1 MLQTKFSYSR
11 EKKKR
16 VPDIF
21 YYMLFHYWAR
31 FKRHVTAVQI
41 EVRFK
46 HGTLHNLVSN
56 ACNCLAELNSYI
68 LNAFDESVF

>member
-16 VPDIF
+16 ARYLLLHAF
-21 YYMLFHYWAR
+21 SLLGR

>member
-11 EKKKR
+11 EKKKG

-31 FKRHVTAVQI
+31 FKRHVTAVPI
-41 EVRFK
+41 DIRFK
-46 HGTLHNLVSN
+46 QGALLDLVSN
-56 ACNCLAELNSYI
+56 AEINSYI
-68 LNAFDESVF
+68 LNTFE